1 MTQERAEAVPTP
13 TGNGEKVLVV
23 EDSPTIAQLV
33 AAKLRAGGYNTTL
46 VESGE
51 QALKTAKEIR
61 PDLILCDV
69 VMPGMDGYELTRS
82 LRRDPRTSG
91 VSIIMLTALG
101 DVMEGLDAGADDY
114 VVKPFNDLE
123 LLARIKSVLRRN
135 KDLRAIS
142 PLTGL
147 PGTFLIHEEI
157 ERRIRSQEDFAVL
170 YADLDN
176 FKPYNDFYGF
186 TRGDEVL
193 SLTARL
199 IQDVALSRESESV
212 FVGHVGGDDFI
223 MVAPAHLAEAI
234 AEDLVDRFDLE
245 APRLYEPS
253 DAARGYIEIENRMGE
268 LQRFPTVSVSIGI
281 ATSKVRTFTHY
292 AEAPAVASE
301 LKSFTKKSPGS
312 SWAIDRRGT

>member
-1 MTQERAEAVPTP
+1 MTQGQTEAVRIPS
-13 TGNGEKVLVV
+13 GGGEKVLVV

-33 AAKLRAGGYNTTL
+33 AAKLRSGGYDPTI

-51 QALKTAKEIR
+51 QALQSARDET

-69 VMPGMDGYELTRS
+69 VMPGMDGYELTRL
-82 LRRDPRTSG
+82 LRRDPRTAG
-91 VSIIMLTALG
+91 ASIIMLTALG
-101 DVMEGLDAGADDY
+101 NVMEGLDAGADDY
-114 VVKPFNDLE
+114 VVKPFNDIE

-147 PGTFLIHEEI
+147 PGTFRIHEEI
-157 ERRIRSQEDFAVL
+157 ERRIRSNEEFAVL

-176 FKPYNDFYGF
+176 FKPYNDYYGF

-193 SLTARL
+193 RLTAHI
-199 IQDVALSRESESV
+199 IQDVATAEDDGV

-223 MVAPAHLAEAI
+223 LVAPADRAEGI
-234 AEDLVDRFDLE
+234 AEEIVDRFDRE
-245 APRLYEPS
+245 ARRLYEPR

-268 LQRFPTVSVSIGI
+268 LQRFATVSISIGI
-281 ATSKVRTFTHY
+281 ATTSTRSFTHY
-292 AEAPAVASE
+292 AEATAVASE
-301 LKSFTKKSPGS
+301 MKSFTKKSAGS
-312 SWAIDRRGT
+312 SWAVDRRGT

>member
-1 MTQERAEAVPTP
+1 MTQEQTKAVRGP

-23 EDSPTIAQLV
+23 EDSPTIAHLV
-33 AAKLRAGGYNTTL
+33 AAKLRAGGYDTTV

-51 QALKTAKEIR
+51 QALQAAREIT
-61 PDLILCDV
+61 PELVLCDV

-114 VVKPFNDLE
+114 VVKPFNDIE

-135 KDLRAIS
+135 KDLRALS

-147 PGTFLIHEEI
+147 PGNFSIHEEI
-157 ERRIRSQEDFAVL
+157 ERRIRSQEEFAVM

-176 FKPYNDFYGF
+176 FKPYNDNYGF

-193 SLTARL
+193 SMTAHL
-199 IQDVALSRESESV
+199 IQDVALSRGEEDV

-223 MVAPAHLAEAI
+223 VVAPAHLAEGI
-234 AEDLVDRFDLE
+234 AEEIVDRFDLE

-253 DAARGYIEIENRMGE
+253 DAARGFIEIENRMGD
-268 LQRFPTVSVSIGI
+268 LQRFPTVSISVGI
-281 ATSKVRTFTHY
+281 ATSTVRAFTHY
-292 AEAPAVASE
+292 AEATAVASE
-301 LKSFTKKSPGS
+301 MKSFTKKSLGS